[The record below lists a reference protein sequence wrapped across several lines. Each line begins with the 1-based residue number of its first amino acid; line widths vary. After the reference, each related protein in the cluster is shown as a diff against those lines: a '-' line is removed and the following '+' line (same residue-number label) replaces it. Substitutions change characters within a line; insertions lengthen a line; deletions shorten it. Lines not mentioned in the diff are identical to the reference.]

1 MNAEANNG
9 NCSGSQ
15 VKNEPIYY
23 SLDAESQESSGGGGR
38 SSRHM
43 TSPSV
48 GASPAV
54 DGIKSEGIQVDPA
67 QSMNRKAKR
76 RLSGIPYG
84 SEIRSEQSGISR
96 SSPALPCPPLPITTL
111 HCPALPFTALPSP
124 SFVLILLAKVEK
136 SIRLRMLALRL
147 FGALNP

>member
-38 SSRHM
+38 GSRHM
-43 TSPSV
+43 ASPSA

-54 DGIKSEGIQVDPA
+54 NGIKSEGIQVDPA

-96 SSPALPCPPLPITTL
+96 SSPALPYPTLPCPPLPS
-111 HCPALPFTALPSP
+111 LPYPSLPSP
-124 SFVLILLAKVEK
+124 SFVLLLLPQIEK
-136 SIRLRMLALRL
+136 IIHLRMLALRL
-147 FGALNP
+147 FGALDP